1 MSSAGTAESSGKSG
15 SAGKNEAR
23 STDPRAAAKTAA
35 VKKHQVH
42 GKDTGSPEVQI
53 ALLTQRLEYLNKHFE
68 KHPKDRHSQR
78 GMLLMISQR
87 KGLLSYLKQ
96 TSPERYKNL
105 ISSLGL
111 RK

>member
-1 MSSAGTAESSGKSG
+1 MSSAGTNSGKS
-15 SAGKNEAR
+15 EAR
-23 STDPRAAAKTAA
+23 NSDDPRAAAKSAA
-35 VKKHQVH
+35 VKKYQVH

-87 KGLLSYLKQ
+87 KGLLSYLKK
-96 TSPERYKNL
+96 TSPDRYKTL